1 MRIEKS
7 VKIQIPY
14 NNILNDETLKTKIY
28 TENQMALILLNIIFA
43 LKTDVK
49 RQENEIWYK
58 LGIKNV
64 F

>member
-58 LGIKNV
+58 HCIKNV

>member
-28 TENQMALILLNIIFA
+28 TEN
-43 LKTDVK
+43 
-49 RQENEIWYK
+49 
-58 LGIKNV
+58 
-64 F
+64 

>member
-7 VKIQIPY
+7 VKIQIPN

-28 TENQMALILLNIIFA
+28 TENQMALILLNIVFA

-49 RQENEIWYK
+49 RKENEIS
-58 LGIKNV
+58 GINLV
-64 F
+64 

>member
-1 MRIEKS
+1 
-7 VKIQIPY
+7 
-14 NNILNDETLKTKIY
+14 
-28 TENQMALILLNIIFA
+28 MALILLNIIFA

-64 F
+64 FWLI

>member
-14 NNILNDETLKTKIY
+14 NSILNDETLKTKIY
-28 TENQMALILLNIIFA
+28 TENQMALILLNIVFA

-49 RQENEIWYK
+49 RQENEIS
-58 LGIKNV
+58 GINLV
-64 F
+64 